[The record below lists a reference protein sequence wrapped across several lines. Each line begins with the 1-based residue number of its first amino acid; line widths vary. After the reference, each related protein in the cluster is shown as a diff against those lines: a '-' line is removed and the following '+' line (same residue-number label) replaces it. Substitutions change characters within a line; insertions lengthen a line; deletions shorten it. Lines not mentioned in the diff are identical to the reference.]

1 MGKDKITAI
10 VLAAGQ
16 GKRMNSEIAK
26 QYLMLNDKPI
36 LYYSLK
42 TFEESLVD
50 DIILVVGSDD
60 IDYVRKEIVEKY
72 DFKKIS
78 QIIEGGKERYN
89 SVYNALLSITETNYV
104 LIHDGARPFVTNE
117 LIDRVVKNVIN
128 LKACVVGMPAKDTI
142 KIADED
148 GFVYETPSRAKLW
161 MIQTP
166 QAFEYDMI
174 KKAYDMIMEED
185 NIKVTDDAMVLEY
198 TLGYPIKLLEG
209 CYQNIKI
216 TTSEDLNMAK
226 MILESGW

>member
-166 QAFEYDMI
+166 QAFE
-174 KKAYDMIMEED
+174 
-185 NIKVTDDAMVLEY
+185 
-198 TLGYPIKLLEG
+198 
-209 CYQNIKI
+209 
-216 TTSEDLNMAK
+216 
-226 MILESGW
+226 